1 MFIQVSCSLQFAIST
16 SAYVNCCNL
25 LAGGGPKAAML
36 ADTDLTADNIC
47 FPREDIHT

>member
-25 LAGGGPKAAML
+25 LAGRVPKPGML
-36 ADTDLTADNIC
+36 ADTDLAADNT
-47 FPREDIHT
+47 FPS